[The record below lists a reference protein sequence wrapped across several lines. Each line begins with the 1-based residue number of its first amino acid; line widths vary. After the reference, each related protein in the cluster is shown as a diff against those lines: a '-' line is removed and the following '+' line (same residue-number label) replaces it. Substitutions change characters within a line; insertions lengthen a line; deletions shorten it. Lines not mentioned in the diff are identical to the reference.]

1 MEVLTYVPSNV
12 SLIVGGYQIQG
23 WTSISLERNSPAFKQ
38 IRGIRGKNTR
48 TRMHDYSCTLTIECP
63 HTELL
68 NDILSMVVQADR
80 ANGTAR
86 LEIALMESTGTSF
99 FTTSTAYIV
108 SEPPLVRTA
117 DVSTV
122 RWTLICEDCQLFVG
136 SAKNA
141 AVGAIEGGIARLK
154 DFVSDI
160 GSQVANIGDNFI

>member
-48 TRMHDYSCTLTIECP
+48 IRMHDHSCTLTIECP

-68 NDILSMVVQADR
+68 NDVFSMVVQADR

-99 FTTSTAYIV
+99 FATSKAYIV
-108 SEPPLVRTA
+108 GEPPLVRTS
-117 DVSTV
+117 DISTV
-122 RWTLICEDCQLFVG
+122 RWTLVCEDCQLFVG

-141 AVGAIEGGIARLK
+141 AVGVIEGGIARLK
-154 DFVSDI
+154 DFVSDLNN
-160 GSQVANIGDNFI
+160 QVVNIGGDMI